1 LHIPFDQKIKDQD
14 KEIFKMSIISTGY
27 RALSGIVNLGKHVSP
42 ATGAMLA
49 AAAAASGSI
58 SPVPRALLLG
68 GTLLG
73 AYYNAKQD
81 IQIETLKSSLSNM
94 DGALQKLEHLS
105 QQVKDQVPGL
115 KDVCNKVDGLMP
127 KVDARL
133 SEQEKRLVRIGN
145 SLKTIKEYQNGFTS
159 LGGTLENLHKQEIQ
173 LVEHVGHFQDL
184 TNKQQDFRRSMSEQL
199 AHWDSLAKELE
210 QFDGMN
216 HKGLVQEI
224 RQEIHNLTQAVN
236 RANVLKQREIEV
248 IDRYNCSNPQ
258 ERAQVAAKLAFQPK
272 VVHSI
277 PLIGDR
283 VN

>member
-1 LHIPFDQKIKDQD
+1 
-14 KEIFKMSIISTGY
+14 MSIISTGC
-27 RALSGIVNLGKHVSP
+27 RALSEIVNLGKHISP

-49 AAAAASGSI
+49 AAAAASGGI

-94 DGALQKLEHLS
+94 DGTLQKLEHLS

-115 KDVCNKVDGLMP
+115 KDVCSKVDGLMP
-127 KVDARL
+127 NVDTRL
-133 SEQEKRLVRIGN
+133 SEQERRLVRIGN
-145 SLKTIKEYQNGFTS
+145 SLKAIKEYQNGFTS
-159 LGGTLENLHKQEIQ
+159 LGDTLEGLRKQETR

-184 TNKQQDFRRSMSEQL
+184 TNKQQDFKKSMSEQL
-199 AHWDSLAKELE
+199 THWDSLAKELE
-210 QFDGMN
+210 QFDGVN

-236 RANVLKQREIEV
+236 KANVLKQREIEV
-248 IDRYNCSNPQ
+248 VDRYNRSNPQ
-258 ERAQVAAKLAFQPK
+258 ERAQIAAKLAFQPK
-272 VVHSI
+272 IVHSI

-283 VN
+283 VNRRIGQ

>member
-1 LHIPFDQKIKDQD
+1 
-14 KEIFKMSIISTGY
+14 MSIISTGC
-27 RALSGIVNLGKHVSP
+27 RALSEIVNLGKHISP

-49 AAAAASGSI
+49 AAAAASGGI

-94 DGALQKLEHLS
+94 DGTLQKLEHLS

-115 KDVCNKVDGLMP
+115 KDVYSKVDGLMP
-127 KVDARL
+127 KVDTRL
-133 SEQEKRLVRIGN
+133 SEQERRLVRIGN
-145 SLKTIKEYQNGFTS
+145 SLKAIKEYQNEFTS
-159 LGGTLENLHKQEIQ
+159 LGDTLEGLRKQQ
-173 LVEHVGHFQDL
+173 TRLVEHVGHFQDL
-184 TNKQQDFRRSMSEQL
+184 TNKQQDFKESMSEQL
-199 AHWDSLAKELE
+199 THWNSLAKELE
-210 QFDGMN
+210 QFDGIN

-236 RANVLKQREIEV
+236 KANVLKQREIEV
-248 IDRYNCSNPQ
+248 VDRYNRSNPQ
-258 ERAQVAAKLAFQPK
+258 ERAQIAAKLAFQPK
-272 VVHSI
+272 IVHSI

-283 VN
+283 VNRRIGQ

>member
-1 LHIPFDQKIKDQD
+1 
-14 KEIFKMSIISTGY
+14 
-27 RALSGIVNLGKHVSP
+27 
-42 ATGAMLA
+42 
-49 AAAAASGSI
+49 
-58 SPVPRALLLG
+58 
-68 GTLLG
+68 
-73 AYYNAKQD
+73 
-81 IQIETLKSSLSNM
+81 M